1 MPTKVSMSSIIRAK
15 SGCSIRIV
23 RVSVSHTT
31 VISGI
36 IYLTPAAKLALQSRL
51 PHAIDDLSQ
60 LQQVHNPERT
70 APRRDH
76 HKPIRLG
83 HIGPCPRQ
91 RLHDPVV
98 TEEEHPILTPRL
110 LDGNESKLT
119 PKPRMERVS
128 HPNSSILTI

>member
-51 PHAIDDLSQ
+51 PHAIETS
-60 LQQVHNPERT
+60 
-70 APRRDH
+70 A
-76 HKPIRLG
+76 
-83 HIGPCPRQ
+83 
-91 RLHDPVV
+91 
-98 TEEEHPILTPRL
+98 
-110 LDGNESKLT
+110 
-119 PKPRMERVS
+119 
-128 HPNSSILTI
+128 NSSRSTTRNGLRPAAIITNPSGSATSVHALGSDCMTPSSLKKNTRS